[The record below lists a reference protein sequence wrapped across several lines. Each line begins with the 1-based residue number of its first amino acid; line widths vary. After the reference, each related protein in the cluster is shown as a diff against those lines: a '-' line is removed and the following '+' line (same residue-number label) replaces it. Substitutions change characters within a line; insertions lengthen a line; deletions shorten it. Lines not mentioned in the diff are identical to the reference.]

1 MPNKINSTIL
11 LIIIV
16 VAGLVIAAPAQV
28 QGLTFEKRII
38 HDDDDAA
45 QNGAPMH
52 LHDNELDVGDN
63 DEEMG
68 LRFVGVTIPRNSTI
82 TNAYIEFTC
91 KESTDKDPWVDIYGE
106 DVGDAP
112 PFTGEDNHIVNRMA
126 ANKTSEKVEWY
137 NIPAWTL
144 NNTYRTP
151 SLKMI
156 IQEIIAN
163 PDWSSGNAMVIFLDG
178 STNDNKA
185 YSHDNTPSKAPLLHI
200 EYTPPGSDQDGDG
213 IDDISDNCPTIS
225 NPGQEDSDGDGLG
238 DVCDT
243 PDTDGDS
250 WDDMVDNCPSIPNPL
265 QVDSDG
271 DGVGDACDTP
281 DADGDTILDDVDNCP
296 LVPNLD
302 QLDTDGDGLGDAC
315 DSDAPVTKPIIN
327 VDDNSLG
334 ASVYKGQSAPSL
346 QFTIENIGSDF
357 LNYEITQTC
366 ISGCTYEWLNLD
378 VPLPHFSAP
387 LDVAETA
394 THTVNFNTLFSI
406 GPDDDLPVGGYQA
419 VITVSDPEATNNP
432 VQITVAL
439 SVLTPPDVAAE
450 GCGNVPVYMSTVTN
464 PAVLVLLD
472 ISSSMGSKVDL
483 IDVDYPRTE
492 DLSSIVQE
500 IVNRGGWSSG
510 NDMAFIIEGS
520 GKRVTKS
527 YDGARHAAP
536 LLHVEWG
543 SSNIREIRVK
553 QDEDDAEENSGSAA
567 DYNDSLIE
575 LGQSDYVGLRFQN
588 VEIPQGANITNAY
601 IEFFPAV
608 DVSTTTNLTIRG
620 HDTDNAAV
628 FAATVG
634 NISSRSK
641 TSASVSWSPSAWTA
655 IPQDSRI
662 NVGKAVIAEIFQ
674 DRSINWGYGNWCEE
688 KEWYDPTVDYTL
700 VQVGTKPHDEA
711 HQVTLQ
717 KSVGETEKQGGT
729 PFFMSLVAARKYFE
743 GNKKEWV
750 YERDGSGN
758 IDRSVSPVGAETGD
772 AYSSLTCQ
780 QRFVIDVTDGRGGKP
795 EHSTWWGLNPGY
807 SSGDSADALARQA
820 TRELAEEGVTTIA
833 VGFGLPEDEAGQLFE
848 VSREANTQGA
858 VSDTDAIYALHE
870 EDSSGGVPFFANNK
884 EEFLD
889 ALKSI
894 TDSVKGAIF
903 HGAAPA
909 AATST
914 DLGDVVIVAKFD
926 GARWT
931 GDVQAIG
938 KSGTGWDQKEWTA
951 GDELPST
958 RDVFT
963 IDPGDPLAKNVV
975 IYEDSTLPSDNWLCK
990 PIGDIINSTPIVVG
1004 TPPFYYMFDDY
1015 MDFRA
1020 NQSTRNSIIYIGA
1033 NDGSLHAFD
1042 LNTGREKWAFVPK
1055 SMHDKL
1061 NLAGLDSAFDQCD
1074 LGYCH
1079 QYYVDG
1085 SPQAGDVFADFGS
1098 GNEWR
1103 TILVT
1108 GMREG
1113 GESYFALDVTA
1124 GGADFDAGTPTKFL
1138 WEFTDGE
1145 LGETWNDAAIDRV
1158 AVAQATKPAVL
1169 TDPLE
1174 KKWGVF
1180 FGSGYSKTDQ
1190 PNKIAYLYGIEAH
1203 DASDLWKDALGN
1215 TTNRVMI
1222 EGAIVEVIKVKN
1234 YPNDD
1239 PTKWFADGEYVK
1251 GVTSGA
1257 TAKVV
1262 TVEWTSFDHAK
1273 IVLSNRSGSF
1283 TSDEQ
1288 IKGLSN
1294 TNHQADLIGNVAP
1307 DIGPYLNDALS
1318 SPLTVDM
1325 AYPVPATRADD
1336 YIADRIYTGNLY
1348 GDMFRVINIGKGQ
1361 VPVVEKFFSME
1372 NVVPNVNPIRARADM
1387 AYTRFGG
1394 EIWVYFGTGI
1404 YEQQIDKTNN
1414 DTQYF
1419 FGLRD
1424 DLTGRSYVGQDDP
1437 DLAQLTAEFTTTQI
1451 DGQDVIVRTV
1461 SGSNPMI
1468 DTDGDLVP
1476 DRHKSWRMEL
1486 GPGAT
1491 GSERVIVKPLAIEGI
1506 VFFTTFVP
1514 DADVCEGA
1522 GDTWVFALD
1531 YKSGL
1536 ALQHPIFDL
1545 NGDGLFDNQDRVD
1558 SNGDGVKDEND
1569 VIPIGIHVGRGK
1581 GSHPVVHKDTLF
1593 ITTTGSGDDSA
1604 AAAGGGVDGDGGLK
1618 ALKVNLKQSKIRI
1631 RSWRQN

>member
-11 LIIIV
+11 LIIIAA
-16 VAGLVIAAPAQV
+16 AGLVMAAPAQV
-28 QGLTFEKRII
+28 QGITLDIRISNA
-38 HDDDDAA
+38 DDDA
-45 QNGAPMH
+45 QQDGARTY
-52 LHDNELDVGDN
+52 LDLTELDLGDEQ
-63 DEEMG
+63 EEIG
-68 LRFVGVTIPRNSTI
+68 LRFVNVTVPKNSTI
-82 TNAYIEFTC
+82 TNAYVEFTAY
-91 KESTDKDPWVDIYGE
+91 ETRDKDPDVDIYGH
-106 DVGDAP
+106 DVSDAP
-112 PFTGEDNHIVNRMA
+112 AFEAVDNNIENRI
-126 ANKTSEKVEWY
+126 NNFKTSEKVQWY
-137 NIPAWTL
+137 NIPAWTA
-144 NNTYRTP
+144 NNTYQTP
-151 SLKMI
+151 DLKMI

-163 PDWSSGNAMVIFLDG
+163 PGWVSGNALVILIQGFG
-178 STNDNKA
+178 NDNNA
-185 YSHDNTPSKAPLLHI
+185 YTYDRDSSKAPLLHI
-200 EYTPPGSDQDGDG
+200 EYTPPGADQDGDG
-213 IDDISDNCPTIS
+213 WDDVNDNCPTIS

-238 DVCDT
+238 DACDT
-243 PDTDGDS
+243 ADTDGDGWDDVNDNCPLVFNPLQDDSDGDGLGDLCDGAVDTDGDS
-250 WDDMVDNCPSIPNPL
+250 
-265 QVDSDG
+265 
-271 DGVGDACDTP
+271 
-281 DADGDTILDDVDNCP
+281 ILDDVDNCP
-296 LVPNLD
+296 LVSNLD
-302 QLDTDGDGLGDAC
+302 QLDSDGDGLGDAC
-315 DSDAPVTKPIIN
+315 DSDTPVTKPIIHI
-327 VDDNSLG
+327 DDNTLG
-334 ASVYKGQSAPSL
+334 ASIYKGQSVGNL

-357 LNYEITQTC
+357 LNYDVTWTY
-366 ISGCTYEWLNLD
+366 ISGDGWLD
-378 VPLPHFSAP
+378 VSPIPLSGM
-387 LDVAETA
+387 LDVTETA
-394 THTVNFNTLFSI
+394 TYAVHFNTLNLP

-419 VITVSDPEATNNP
+419 VITVSDPNASNNP
-432 VQITVAL
+432 QQITVAL
-439 SVLTPPDVAAE
+439 SVQEPPEVAAE
-450 GCGNVPVYMSTVTN
+450 GCGNIPIYMSTVTN

-483 IDVDYPRTE
+483 IDVDYPRTS

-527 YDGARHAAP
+527 YDGARHVAP

-543 SSNIREIRVK
+543 SSSSRDIRVK
-553 QDEDDAEENSGSAA
+553 QDEDDAEQNLGSAA
-567 DYNDSLIE
+567 DWNDNLLE
-575 LGQSDYVGLRFQN
+575 LGQSDYVGVRFQN
-588 VEIPQGANITNAY
+588 VEIPQGASITNAY
-601 IEFFPAV
+601 IEFFPAE
-608 DVSTTTNLTIRG
+608 DVSTTTNLTIYG
-620 HDTDNAAV
+620 HGTDNAAA
-628 FAATVG
+628 FSATTG
-634 NISSRSK
+634 NISARTK
-641 TSASVSWSPSAWTA
+641 TSASASWSPSAWTA

-700 VQVGTKPHDEA
+700 VQVGTKSHTEE
-711 HQVTLQ
+711 HQINLQ
-717 KSVGETEKQGGT
+717 SAVGETEKQGGT
-729 PFFMSLVAARKYFE
+729 PFFMSLVAGKKYFD
-743 GNKKEWV
+743 GTKNEWV
-750 YERDGSGN
+750 YERKADGTIN
-758 IDRSVSPVGAETGD
+758 RSVSPVGAETGD
-772 AYSSLTCQ
+772 PYSSLTCQ
-780 QRFVIDVTDGRGGKP
+780 QRFLIDVTDGRGGKP
-795 EHSTWWGLNPGY
+795 EHSSWWGLNPGY
-807 SSGDSADALARQA
+807 SSGDSVDQLARQA
-820 TRELAEEGVTTIA
+820 TSELADAGVTTIA

-848 VSREANTQGA
+848 VSREANTRGGA
-858 VSDTDAIYALHE
+858 SDTDAIYALHD

-884 EEFLD
+884 EEFLN

-938 KSGTGWDQKEWTA
+938 KSA
-951 GDELPST
+951 GVWADTKWKASDELPST

-975 IYEDSTLPSDNWLCK
+975 VYEDSTLPSDNWLCK

-1004 TPPFYYMFDDY
+1004 TPPFYYMFNNY
-1015 MDFRA
+1015 LDFRA
-1020 NQSTRNSIIYIGA
+1020 NESSRNSIIYIGA

-1061 NLAGLDSAFDQCD
+1061 NLAGLDSSFDQCA

-1085 SPQAGDVFADFGS
+1085 SPQAGDIFADFGS
-1098 GNEWR
+1098 GDEWR

-1108 GMREG
+1108 GMRAG
-1113 GESYFALDVTA
+1113 GQSFFALDVTA
-1124 GGADFDAGTPTKFL
+1124 GGADFDAGDPTKFL
-1138 WEFTDGE
+1138 WEFTDNQ

-1158 AVAQATKPAVL
+1158 VVAKATPPYGL
-1169 TDPLE
+1169 TSPLQ

-1190 PNKIAYLYGIEAH
+1190 SSKIAYLYGIEAH
-1203 DASDLWKDALGN
+1203 DASDLWRDSLGN

-1222 EGAIVEVIKVKN
+1222 EGASVEVLKVKN
-1234 YPNDD
+1234 YPDND

-1262 TVEWTSFDHAK
+1262 IVEWTSFDHAR
-1273 IVLSNRSGSF
+1273 IVLSNRSGTF

-1294 TNHQADLIGNVAP
+1294 TNHQADLIGNVVNET
-1307 DIGPYLNDALS
+1307 GPYMNDALS

-1325 AYPVPATRADD
+1325 AYPRPLDKADD

-1348 GDMFRVINIGKGQ
+1348 GDMFRVINIGKAQ
-1361 VPVVEKFFSME
+1361 QPVVEKLFSM
-1372 NVVPNVNPIRARADM
+1372 NIGVPNISPIRAKADM
-1387 AYTRFGG
+1387 AYTKFGG

-1424 DLTGRSYVGQDDP
+1424 DLAGRTYVGQDDP
-1437 DLAQLTAEFTTTQI
+1437 NLAQLTAEFATTQI
-1451 DGQDVIVRTV
+1451 GGQDVVVRTV
-1461 SGSNPMI
+1461 SGSNPEI
-1468 DTDGDLVP
+1468 DTDADGKP

-1514 DADVCEGA
+1514 DADICEGA

-1545 NGDGLFDNQDRVD
+1545 NGDGEFDDQDRID
-1558 SNGDGVKDEND
+1558 SNGDGVKDKND

-1604 AAAGGGVDGDGGLK
+1604 AAGGGGGDGGLK
-1618 ALKVNLKQSKIRI
+1618 ALKVNLTEAKIRI
-1631 RSWRQN
+1631 NSWKQN

>member
-11 LIIIV
+11 LTIIA
-16 VAGLVIAAPAQV
+16 VAGLVMAAPAQV
-28 QGLTFEKRII
+28 QGIELNIQIEYDI
-38 HDDDDAA
+38 DDA
-45 QNGAPMH
+45 QQDGSTVG
-52 LHDNELDVGDN
+52 LYWNELDIGDEQ
-63 DEEMG
+63 EEIG
-68 LRFVGVTIPRNSTI
+68 LRFRNVTVPRNSTI
-82 TNAYIEFTC
+82 NNAYVEFTARD
-91 KESTDKDPWVDIYGE
+91 SLDKNPSVNIYGH

-112 PFTGEDNHIVNRMA
+112 EFNSDSNHIENRI
-126 ANKTSEKVEWY
+126 NNEKTTEVVEWN
-137 NIPAWTL
+137 NIPAWTA
-144 NNTYRTP
+144 NNKYKTP

-156 IQEIIAN
+156 IQEIIAH
-163 PDWSSGNAMVIFLDG
+163 PDWVSGNAMVILMQGFG
-178 STNDNKA
+178 NDNNA
-185 YSHDNTPSKAPLLHI
+185 YTHDNDPNKAAVLYI
-200 EYTPPGSDQDGDG
+200 DYTPPGADQDGDG
-213 IDDISDNCPTIS
+213 IDDVSDNCPLVA
-225 NPGQEDSDGDGLG
+225 NPTQL
-238 DVCDT
+238 
-243 PDTDGDS
+243 
-250 WDDMVDNCPSIPNPL
+250 
-265 QVDSDG
+265 DSDG

-281 DADGDTILDDVDNCP
+281 DTDGDMIDDVNDNCPLVANPLQEDTDGDGVGDACDGADTDGDTILDDVDNCP
-296 LVPNLD
+296 LVANPL
-302 QLDTDGDGLGDAC
+302 QEDTDGDGLGDAC
-315 DSDAPVTKPIIN
+315 DSDTPVTKPIIHIN
-327 VDDNSLG
+327 DNTLG
-334 ASVYKGQSAPSL
+334 ASVYKGQSVNSL
-346 QFTIENIGSDF
+346 QFIIENIGSDF
-357 LNYEITQTC
+357 LNYDITITY
-366 ISGCTYEWLNLD
+366 ITGSGWLD
-378 VPLPHFSAP
+378 VSPLPLSGT
-387 LDVAETA
+387 LDVTETA
-394 THTVNFNTLFSI
+394 TYGVHFNTLNGP

-419 VITVSDPEATNNP
+419 VITVTDPNASNNP
-432 VQITVAL
+432 QQITVAL

-450 GCGNVPVYMSTVTN
+450 GCGNVPIYMSTVTN

-472 ISSSMGSKVDL
+472 ISSSMGSKADL
-483 IDVDYPRTE
+483 ISVDYPTTP

-510 NDMAFIIEGS
+510 NDMAFIIQGS
-520 GKRVTKS
+520 GNRTTKS
-527 YDGARHAAP
+527 YDGSKVTAP

-543 SSNIREIRVK
+543 SSNVREIRIQ
-553 QDEDDAEENSGSAA
+553 QDEDDAEENSGDAA
-567 DYNDSLIE
+567 DRYDNHLE

-588 VEIPQGANITNAY
+588 VEIPRYATITNAY

-608 DVSTTTNLTIRG
+608 DVSTSTNLTIYG
-620 HDTDNAAV
+620 QDTDNAAV

-634 NISSRSK
+634 NISGRAK
-641 TSASVSWSPSAWTA
+641 TSASKSWSPSAWTA

-662 NVGKAVIAEIFQ
+662 NIGKAVIAEIFQ

-688 KEWYDPTVDYTL
+688 KEWYNPALDYTL
-700 VQVGTKPHDEA
+700 VQVGTKPHDET

-729 PFFMSLVAARKYFE
+729 PFFMSLVAAKKYFE

-750 YERDGSGN
+750 YERDGSGK

-772 AYSSLTCQ
+772 PYSSLTCQ
-780 QRFVIDVTDGRGGKP
+780 QRFLIDVTDGRGGKP
-795 EHSTWWGLNPGY
+795 EHSSWWGLNPGY
-807 SSGDSADALARQA
+807 SSGDSVDQLARQA
-820 TRELAEEGVTTIA
+820 TKELADAGVTTIA

-848 VSREANTQGA
+848 VSREANLRGA
-858 VSDTDAIYALHE
+858 ASDTDAIYALHD

-884 EEFLD
+884 EDFLD

-951 GDELPST
+951 SDELPST

-1004 TPPFYYMFDDY
+1004 APPFYYMFDDY
-1015 MDFRA
+1015 LDFRA
-1020 NQSTRNSIIYIGA
+1020 SKSTRNSIIYIGA

-1061 NLAGLDSAFDQCD
+1061 NLAGLDSSFDQCD

-1085 SPQAGDVFADFGS
+1085 SPQAGDIFANFGI

-1108 GMREG
+1108 GLREG

-1138 WEFTDGE
+1138 WEFTDDE
-1145 LGETWNDAAIDRV
+1145 LGETWNETAIDRV
-1158 AVAQATKPAVL
+1158 AVAQATKPDVL

-1190 PNKIAYLYGIEAH
+1190 STKIAYLYGIEAH
-1203 DASDLWKDALGN
+1203 DAGDLWKDSVGN
-1215 TTNRVMI
+1215 TTSRVMI
-1222 EGAIVEVIKVKN
+1222 EGALVEVLKVTN

-1239 PTKWFADGEYVK
+1239 PSKWFADGEYVK

-1262 TVEWTSFDHAK
+1262 SVNWFSLDKAR
-1273 IVLSNRSGSF
+1273 IVLTNRSGTF

-1288 IKGLSN
+1288 ITGLSN
-1294 TNHQADLIGNVAP
+1294 TNHQADLIGNVMTEP
-1307 DIGPYLNDALS
+1307 GPYLNDALS

-1325 AYPVPATRADD
+1325 AYPLPAVRADD

-1361 VPVVEKFFSME
+1361 VPVVEKFFSMK
-1372 NVVPNVNPIRARADM
+1372 NVAPNINPIRAKADM

-1424 DLTGRSYVGQDDP
+1424 DLTGRSYTGQDDP

-1451 DGQDVIVRTV
+1451 EGQDVIVRTV
-1461 SGSNPMI
+1461 TGSNPMI
-1468 DTDGDLVP
+1468 DTDFDLIP
-1476 DRHKSWRMEL
+1476 DRHKSWRMKL

-1545 NGDGLFDNQDRVD
+1545 NGDGLFDNQDRID
-1558 SNGDGVKDEND
+1558 SNGDGVKDEKD

-1593 ITTTGSGDDSA
+1593 ITTTGSGDTS
-1604 AAAGGGVDGDGGLK
+1604 AAAGGGGGSGDGGLK

-1631 RSWRQN
+1631 RSWKQN